1 MFMFLLKL
9 PGNTYV
15 VSTEEIILTLN
26 TSFDASK
33 YYEFKFIRILGTSDK
48 LKFPNISPA
57 CQNKIKP

>member
-26 TSFDASK
+26 TSFAASK
-33 YYEFKFIRILGTSDK
+33 YY
-48 LKFPNISPA
+48 
-57 CQNKIKP
+57 